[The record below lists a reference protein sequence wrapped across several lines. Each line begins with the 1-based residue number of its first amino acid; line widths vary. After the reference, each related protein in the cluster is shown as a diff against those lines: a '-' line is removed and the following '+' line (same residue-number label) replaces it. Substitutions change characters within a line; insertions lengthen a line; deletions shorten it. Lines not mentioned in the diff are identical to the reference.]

1 MSSRYIYSHLQGPR
15 GLCRIIFVFVMSI
28 FTITSCSTVGSY
40 KERTG
45 LKAAQGPASS
55 HIDHIELTTGKDPY
69 GVAVADFNGDG
80 IKDIAVVSHAPG
92 DLRIYWGRPGRRFDT
107 GPVYGE
113 AEVGYH
119 PGIPVAYDW
128 DGDGHPDL
136 IIACEGL
143 HEVQFWKNMGSSFK
157 KEASFP
163 VPCDPVGIAVADLDG
178 DGRPDIVLAPYSGDK
193 IFILWNKGGKGEFKF
208 DIQQIDAGG
217 RNPTYV
223 SLGDW
228 NGDGRPD
235 IFWAINENDTLWVA
249 VNKGG
254 RRFERRLLYK
264 AKLNGLARWSP
275 RSLSMVRL
283 NEKGEVA
290 AIAPLE
296 TGKGALVV
304 YGDGKGNVTHTA
316 VIPAPVWGYSG
327 IGVMDAADGRPALIG
342 LGEEGKVFVV
352 SPKDDGTWLNSGPLP
367 AGSLPLDLQFYDLD
381 GDGEPDLIFVNS
393 AGSTLGI
400 DYGPLIG
407 H

>member
-178 DGRPDIVLAPYSGDK
+178 DGRPDI
-193 IFILWNKGGKGEFKF
+193 
-208 DIQQIDAGG
+208 
-217 RNPTYV
+217 
-223 SLGDW
+223 
-228 NGDGRPD
+228 
-235 IFWAINENDTLWVA
+235 FWAIYENDTLWVA

-304 YGDGKGNVTHTA
+304 YGDGKGNVTRTA

-407 H
+407 HLN